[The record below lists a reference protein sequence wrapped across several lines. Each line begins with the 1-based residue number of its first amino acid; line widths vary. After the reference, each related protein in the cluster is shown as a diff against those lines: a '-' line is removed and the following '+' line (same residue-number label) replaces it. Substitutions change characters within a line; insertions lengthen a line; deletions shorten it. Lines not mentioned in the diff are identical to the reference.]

1 MDPIHN
7 RIKKEYQDLQK
18 EKNSNVKVKL
28 VDNDIRHWKGRIKGP
43 IDTCYQG

>member
-18 EKNSNVKVKL
+18 EKNSNVKVKS
-28 VDNDIRHWKGRIKGP
+28 DGTIKFLLLFS
-43 IDTCYQG
+43 